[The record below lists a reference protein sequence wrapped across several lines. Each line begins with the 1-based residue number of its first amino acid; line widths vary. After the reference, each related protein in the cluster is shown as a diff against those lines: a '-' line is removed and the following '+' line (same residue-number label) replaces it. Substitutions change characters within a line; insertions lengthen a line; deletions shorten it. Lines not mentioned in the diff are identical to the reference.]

1 MAAYERAN
9 LVWPFNEHFQRVDS
23 SSDPSVAAAQPP
35 TPAMIAI
42 TAENKSTLNRM
53 FDLETELAELK
64 VENEQLHSNYTNSI
78 LQIDEDRLNI
88 KALNAEIKKLAA
100 ERDSIQKKSKTA
112 LLIASAKSKS
122 ATSNVP
128 MEVEVSTAQTQTE
141 AIQVEKEIENDGLK
155 EFQNN
160 QRLQSVAG
168 LMLRQLES
176 RSAANKLLQQ
186 SLEDTASGLSK
197 GVIDGENIKNQIL
210 QVRL

>member
-176 RSAANKLLQQ
+176 RSVANKLLQQ